1 MILACSVIGIIEKI
15 QQIPSCQYRQVRQRY
30 VCSPTDHFTSQGWN
44 CGYRNLH
51 MLLSCLIRDAAYLR
65 RVFNGRYGLLRIA
78 AAYS

>member
-15 QQIPSCQYRQVRQRY
+15 RQIPYRQIPPVRQRY

-51 MLLSCLIRDAAYLR
+51 MLLSCLVGDAAYLL
-65 RVFNGRYGLLRIA
+65 RVFSGRYGLLCIA
-78 AAYS
+78 AA